1 MKERTQLFFPM
12 AALIL
17 GVLGLIARR
26 LLYAAAY
33 DPASA
38 LLAGHPLSGVLAALV
53 LLALA
58 GGAGEGWLARRNA
71 FRPET
76 RSGWALAG
84 CLTLAAS
91 LAWTL
96 LTTEPKMTGAL
107 GLGWRG
113 LGWLAA
119 ACLIVTGGCRM
130 TGKRPPFLL
139 HLPVC
144 LFWLIHMINQYQTW
158 SGTPQL
164 QSYLYEMLGCM
175 GLMLYAYYIAAR
187 SAGEECLSQSR
198 GVGIAAV
205 PLCLMAL
212 AWTVYPWLY
221 LGGAAWVLLDL
232 PQPGELLPPKEKEKR
247 NP

>member
-1 MKERTQLFFPM
+1 MKERNPLFFPG

-33 DPASA
+33 DPVSA
-38 LLAGHPLSGVLAALV
+38 LLAGHPLSGVLAVLV

-58 GGAGEGWLARRNA
+58 AGTGAGLAVRRYT
-71 FRPET
+71 FRPQT
-76 RSGWALAG
+76 GSVRALAG
-84 CLTLAAS
+84 CLVLAAA
-91 LAWTL
+91 LGWTM
-96 LTTEPKMTGAL
+96 LTMEPKMTGVL
-107 GLGWRG
+107 GLAWRG

-144 LFWLIHMINQYQTW
+144 LFWLIHMINQYQDW

-175 GLMLYAYYIAAR
+175 GLMLYVYYIAAR

-232 PQPGELLPPKEKEKR
+232 PQPGSPRPPEEGGT
-247 NP
+247 P